1 MILLLLDML
10 RFHFPLATSSDDP
23 ACFWMTSALNCEPID
38 PILNISEPYDTLLL
52 MIHDLKPGPWA
63 SFEDWEPAET
73 YNQHIF
79 GKYV

>member
-1 MILLLLDML
+1 MG
-10 RFHFPLATSSDDP
+10 FPDAVI
-23 ACFWMTSALNCEPID
+23 FEVEPID

-73 YNQHIF
+73 YNQRIF